1 MFEAIHERSRG
12 TSAAHPGHPGEGQGA
27 TEKFDLQRAVGEAR
41 VVFSGA
47 ANGTEII
54 DVYQKF
60 PMAVAFP
67 NVDDRRRK
75 EAVLINTSGGVAGGD
90 EIRIEVVAQGNASVA
105 VTTQAAEKVYRAL
118 DRPAR
123 IRTRLRAEGNARLA
137 WLPQET
143 IVFNQAR
150 IARQTEID
158 VSSGTELIAL
168 EWLVLG
174 RHRERRGGSCRTYP
188 GQLARQGRRP
198 SGMGRWLPR
207 LRPGAPAAS
216 EDGAAL
222 ELEGDRDKI
231 YFGPGLEARLER
243 LREIGA
249 SLECACGV
257 TIVGAIIVV
266 RVAAIASVDLRRGLR
281 RFLDQLDHELGSGPF
296 GVPKMWSC

>member
-1 MFEAIHERSRG
+1 M
-12 TSAAHPGHPGEGQGA
+12 
-27 TEKFDLQRAVGEAR
+27 
-41 VVFSGA
+41 VFSGA
-47 ANGTEII
+47 ASDTEISDI
-54 DVYQKF
+54 YQKF
-60 PMAVAFP
+60 PMAIAFP
-67 NVDDRRRK
+67 NVDDHRCK

-90 EIRIEVVAQGNASVA
+90 EIRVDVVAQGNASVV

-123 IRTRLRAEGNARLA
+123 ILTRLRAEGAARLA
-137 WLPQET
+137 WLPQEA

-174 RHRERRGGSCRTYP
+174 RIESGEEVLGGHLLDNWRIRVDGRLVWADGFLASDQVFP
-188 GQLARQGRRP
+188 QLRKT
-198 SGMGRWLPR
+198 
-207 LRPGAPAAS
+207 
-216 EDGAAL
+216 AL
-222 ELEGDRDKI
+222 LATWKAIATMI
-231 YFGPGLEARLER
+231 YFGPRPESRLER

-257 TIVGAIIVV
+257 TIVGAIIVI
-266 RVAAIASVDLRRGLR
+266 RVAAISGADLRRGLR
-281 RFLDQLDHELGSGPF
+281 RFLDQLNHELGSGPF

>member
-12 TSAAHPGHPGEGQGA
+12 ASAAHPGHAGEGQGA
-27 TEKFDLQRAVGEAR
+27 TEKFDLQRAAGEAR

-54 DVYQKF
+54 DVSQKF

-90 EIRIEVVAQGNASVA
+90 EIRVEVVAEGNASVA

-123 IRTRLRAEGNARLA
+123 IRTRLRAEGSARLA

-158 VSSGTELIAL
+158 LSSGTELIAL

-174 RHRERRGGSCRTYP
+174 RIESGEEVLAGHILDSWRVWVDGRLVWADGFLASDQALL
-188 GQLARQGRRP
+188 QLRKT
-198 SGMGRWLPR
+198 
-207 LRPGAPAAS
+207 
-216 EDGAAL
+216 AL
-222 ELEGDRDKI
+222 LSNWKAIATMI

-281 RFLDQLDHELGSGPF
+281 RFLDQLNHELGFGPF

>member
-1 MFEAIHERSRG
+1 MFEAFHERSRG
-12 TSAAHPGHPGEGQGA
+12 TSAVHPGDPGEGQGA
-27 TEKFDLQRAVGEAR
+27 TEKSDLQRAVGEAR
-41 VVFSGA
+41 VVFSGVA
-47 ANGTEII
+47 SGTEII

-67 NVDDRRRK
+67 NVDEGRRK

-123 IRTRLRAEGNARLA
+123 VQTRLRAEGAARLA

-143 IVFNQAR
+143 IVFDQAR

-174 RHRERRGGSCRTYP
+174 RIESGEEVLGGYVRDSWRIRVD
-188 GQLARQGRRP
+188 GRLVWADGFLASDQAFLQLRKT
-198 SGMGRWLPR
+198 
-207 LRPGAPAAS
+207 
-216 EDGAAL
+216 AL
-222 ELEGDRDKI
+222 LSNWKAIATMI

-281 RFLDQLDHELGSGPF
+281 RFLDLLNYELGSGPF

>member
-12 TSAAHPGHPGEGQGA
+12 TSAAHPGHPGEGQSA
-27 TEKFDLQRAVGEAR
+27 TEKFDLQRAVGKAG

-123 IRTRLRAEGNARLA
+123 IRTRIRAEGRARLA

-150 IARQTEID
+150 IARHTEID
-158 VSSGTELIAL
+158 VSSGAELIAL

-174 RHRERRGGSCRTYP
+174 RIESGEEVLAGHILDSWRVRVDGRLVWADGFLASDRALP
-188 GQLARQGRRP
+188 QLRKT
-198 SGMGRWLPR
+198 
-207 LRPGAPAAS
+207 
-216 EDGAAL
+216 AL
-222 ELEGDRDKI
+222 LSNWKAIATMI

-257 TIVGAIIVV
+257 TIVGAVIVV
-266 RVAAIASVDLRRGLR
+266 RVAAIASVELRRGLR
-281 RFLDQLDHELGSGPF
+281 RFLDQLDQELGSGPF

>member
-1 MFEAIHERSRG
+1 MVEAIHERSRG
-12 TSAAHPGHPGEGQGA
+12 KSAACPGLPGEGHGV
-27 TEKFDLQRAVGEAR
+27 TEKVVLQRAEGAAR
-41 VVFSGA
+41 MVFSGA
-47 ANGTEII
+47 ANGPEIS

-67 NVDDRRRK
+67 NVGDRRCK
-75 EAVLINTSGGVAGGD
+75 EAVLINASGGVAGGD

-123 IRTRLRAEGNARLA
+123 ILTRLRAEGAARLA

-174 RHRERRGGSCRTYP
+174 RIASGEEVLGGHILDGWRIRVD
-188 GQLARQGRRP
+188 GRLVWADGFLASDQVF
-198 SGMGRWLPR
+198 PR
-207 LRPGAPAAS
+207 LRRT
-216 EDGAAL
+216 AL
-222 ELEGDRDKI
+222 LSNWKAIATMI
-231 YFGPGLEARLER
+231 YFGPRAETRLER

-249 SLECACGV
+249 SLECTCGV
-257 TIVGAIIVV
+257 TIVGAIVV
-266 RVAAIASVDLRRGLR
+266 IRVAAIASADLRRGLR
-281 RFLDQLDHELGSGPF
+281 RFLDQLNHELGCGPF

>member
-1 MFEAIHERSRG
+1 MVFS
-12 TSAAHPGHPGEGQGA
+12 SAAG
-27 TEKFDLQRAVGEAR
+27 
-41 VVFSGA
+41 
-47 ANGTEII
+47 GTEII
-54 DVYQKF
+54 DVYRKF

-67 NVDDRRRK
+67 NVDDRRHK
-75 EAVLINTSGGVAGGD
+75 EAILINTSGGVAGGD
-90 EIRIEVVAQGNASVA
+90 EIRVEVVARGNASVA

-123 IRTRLRAEGNARLA
+123 ILTRLRAEGAARLA

-150 IARQTEID
+150 IARRTEID

-174 RHRERRGGSCRTYP
+174 RIESGEEVLGGHVLDSWRIRLDGRLIWADGFLVSDQVFP
-188 GQLARQGRRP
+188 QLRKT
-198 SGMGRWLPR
+198 
-207 LRPGAPAAS
+207 
-216 EDGAAL
+216 AL
-222 ELEGDRDKI
+222 LSNWKAIATMI
-231 YFGPGLEARLER
+231 YFGPGLETRLER

-257 TIVGAIIVV
+257 TMVGAIIVI
-266 RVAAIASVDLRRGLR
+266 RVAAIASVDLRRCLR
-281 RFLDQLDHELGSGPF
+281 RFLDQLNHELGYGPF

>member
-1 MFEAIHERSRG
+1 M
-12 TSAAHPGHPGEGQGA
+12 
-27 TEKFDLQRAVGEAR
+27 
-41 VVFSGA
+41 VFSGA
-47 ANGTEII
+47 ATGTEIR
-54 DVYQKF
+54 DLYRRF

-67 NVDDRRRK
+67 SVDDRGRK

-90 EIRIEVVAQGNASVA
+90 EIRIEVVAQGNASVT

-123 IRTRLRAEGNARLA
+123 ILTRLRAEGSARLA

-143 IVFNQAR
+143 IVFNRAR
-150 IARQTEID
+150 IARQTEIE

-174 RHRERRGGSCRTYP
+174 RIESGEELLGGHIQDSWRIRVDGHLVWADGFLASDQMFP
-188 GQLARQGRRP
+188 QLRKT
-198 SGMGRWLPR
+198 
-207 LRPGAPAAS
+207 
-216 EDGAAL
+216 AL
-222 ELEGDRDKI
+222 LSNWRAIATMI
-231 YFGPGLEARLER
+231 YFGPRPESRLER

-266 RVAAIASVDLRRGLR
+266 RVAAIASADLRRGLR
-281 RFLDQLDHELGSGPF
+281 RFLDQLDYELGSGPF

>member
-1 MFEAIHERSRG
+1 MFEAIHERSCG
-12 TSAAHPGHPGEGQGA
+12 TSAAHPGQSGEGEGV

-47 ANGTEII
+47 VNGTEII

-158 VSSGTELIAL
+158 VCSGTELIAL

-174 RHRERRGGSCRTYP
+174 RIESGEEVLAGHILDSWRVRVDGRLVWADGFLASDQALL
-188 GQLARQGRRP
+188 QLRKT
-198 SGMGRWLPR
+198 
-207 LRPGAPAAS
+207 
-216 EDGAAL
+216 AL
-222 ELEGDRDKI
+222 LSNWKAIATMI

>member
-1 MFEAIHERSRG
+1 MFEASHERSRG
-12 TSAAHPGHPGEGQGA
+12 EPAAFPGHPGVGRSA
-27 TEKFDLQRAVGEAR
+27 AEKFDLQRAVGAAR

-47 ANGTEII
+47 ANGTQISDI
-54 DVYQKF
+54 YQKF

-67 NVDDRRRK
+67 NIDDRRCK
-75 EAVLINTSGGVAGGD
+75 EVVLINTSGGVAGGD
-90 EIRIEVVAQGNASVA
+90 EMKIEVVARGDASVA

-123 IRTRLRAEGNARLA
+123 ILTRLRAEGSARLA

-150 IARQTEID
+150 IARQTELD
-158 VSSGTELIAL
+158 VSSGAELVAL

-174 RHRERRGGSCRTYP
+174 RIESGEEILGGHIQDSWRIRIDGRLVWADGFLASDQTFP
-188 GQLARQGRRP
+188 QLRKT
-198 SGMGRWLPR
+198 
-207 LRPGAPAAS
+207 
-216 EDGAAL
+216 AL
-222 ELEGDRDKI
+222 LSNWRAI
-231 YFGPGLEARLER
+231 ATMVYFGPRLESRLER

-257 TIVGAIIVV
+257 TIVGAIIVI
-266 RVAAIASVDLRRGLR
+266 RVAAIASADLRRGLR

>member
-1 MFEAIHERSRG
+1 MFEAIHECSRG
-12 TSAAHPGHPGEGQGA
+12 TSAAHPDHPGERQRA
-27 TEKFDLQRAVGEAR
+27 KEIFDLQRAVGKAR

-47 ANGTEII
+47 ANGTEIV

-67 NVDDRRRK
+67 NGDEARCK

-90 EIRIEVVAQGNASVA
+90 EIRVEMVAQANASVA
-105 VTTQAAEKVYRAL
+105 VTTQAAEKIYRAL

-123 IRTRLRAEGNARLA
+123 ILTRLRAEGNTRLA

-150 IARQTEID
+150 IVRQTEID
-158 VSSGTELIAL
+158 VSSDAELIAL

-174 RHRERRGGSCRTYP
+174 RIESGEGILGGLVQDSWRIRVDGHLEWADSFLASDSTFP
-188 GQLARQGRRP
+188 QL
-198 SGMGRWLPR
+198 WKT
-207 LRPGAPAAS
+207 
-216 EDGAAL
+216 AL
-222 ELEGDRDKI
+222 LSNWRAI
-231 YFGPGLEARLER
+231 ATVVYFGPRPESRLER

-266 RVAAIASVDLRRGLR
+266 RVAAIAGADLRRGLR